1 MTGDYSG
8 YFKPSVTHVTVHI
21 GSSDVLCQYGAFGSK
36 MYIFVVSESSTSI
49 LSVTIDNISLKW
61 AKF

>member
-21 GSSDVLCQYGAFGSK
+21 GSSDVLCQYGAFGNK
-36 MYIFVVSESSTSI
+36 MYIFVVSESI
-49 LSVTIDNISLKW
+49 HMHLGVEIYNISLKW
-61 AKF
+61 AEF